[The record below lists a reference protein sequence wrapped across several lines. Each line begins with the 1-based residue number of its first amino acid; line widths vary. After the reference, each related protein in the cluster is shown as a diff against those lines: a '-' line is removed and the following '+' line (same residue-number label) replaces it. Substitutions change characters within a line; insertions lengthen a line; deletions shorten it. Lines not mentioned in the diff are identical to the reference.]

1 MQNRKN
7 FGHYLILALIAVT
20 VVLYIIPIY
29 WIAATSLKAPG
40 DIHTKLP
47 KFIFSISLENY
58 QELIEEAENVWGVAF
73 LFIAEAIG
81 GLLLFAFFSIA
92 WRNRERE
99 SAPTVLHRDREV
111 SPTGGSRDRE
121 VSPTGSNRDR
131 EVSPTGL
138 GRRDILVP
146 IRGASSP
153 EVSPTG
159 RVKTGRSRL
168 PKWAKHI
175 GLVWNGIFVV
185 TCLYSFFTLPP
196 LQSRL
201 QTDVRFHFLTLI
213 VCAVAT
219 YLLIFPASV
228 SGLWKRGVRSSPPQD
243 VKRQRL
249 AFVGPTIFA
258 TIAVCVA
265 LANGGSKYFYQL
277 LNSIIIGG
285 GSTILAVGL
294 GTLSAYAFSR
304 FNIAGKDDLLFFI
317 LSTRMLPPV
326 VVVIPIYLMYSA
338 LGLRDTHLGLILLY
352 TTFNVSFAVWLMK
365 GFIDEIPKEYEDA
378 ALVDGYTRF
387 QTFLKVVLPQSVT
400 GMAATAVFCLI
411 TAWNEFA
418 FALVLTE
425 VGGRAVTAPPS
436 ITSATGSTGMDWGKI
451 AAMTFVFLL
460 PVAIFTFLMRSHL
473 LRGVTFGAVK
483 K

>member
-1 MQNRKN
+1 MQKKN
-7 FGHYLILALIAVT
+7 FGHYLIIALIAVT
-20 VVLYIIPIY
+20 VVLYIVPIY
-29 WIAATSLKAPG
+29 WILATSLKAPG

-58 QELIEEAENVWGVAF
+58 QKLIAENVPGVT
-73 LFIAEAIG
+73 FIFIVEAIG
-81 GLLLFAFFSIA
+81 GMLLFAFFSVA
-92 WRNRERE
+92 GRNQGQEV
-99 SAPTVLHRDREV
+99 APTGRHRDR
-111 SPTGGSRDRE
+111 GGM
-121 VSPTGSNRDR
+121 
-131 EVSPTGL
+131 
-138 GRRDILVP
+138 P
-146 IRGASSP
+146 IW
-153 EVSPTG
+153 T
-159 RVKTGRSRL
+159 
-168 PKWAKHI
+168 KHI
-175 GLVWNGIFVV
+175 GLVWNGIFLV
-185 TCLYSFFTLPP
+185 TCLYSFLSLPP

-213 VCAVAT
+213 VCTVVA
-219 YLLIFPASV
+219 YLLIFPTSLSA
-228 SGLWKRGVRSSPPQD
+228 LWRRGTRSSAPQD
-243 VKRQRL
+243 ARRQRL
-249 AFVGPTIFA
+249 AFVVPTIFA

-338 LGLRDTHLGLILLY
+338 LGLRDTHFGLILLY

-387 QTFLKVVLPQSVT
+387 QTFVKVVLPQSVT

-451 AAMTFVFLL
+451 AAGTFVFLL

>member
-29 WIAATSLKAPG
+29 WIVATSLKSPG

-92 WRNRERE
+92 WRSRERE
-99 SAPTVLHRDREV
+99 GAPTVLHRDQE
-111 SPTGGSRDRE
+111 G
-121 VSPTGSNRDR
+121 
-131 EVSPTGL
+131 SPTGL
-138 GRRDILVP
+138 GRRNILVP
-146 IRGASSP
+146 IRGISRP

-159 RVKTGRSRL
+159 ESRDQEVSPTRRRRDQGGVL
-168 PKWAKHI
+168 KWAKHI

-213 VCAVAT
+213 VCAVVT

-228 SGLWKRGVRSSPPQD
+228 SVLWKRGVRSSPPQD
-243 VKRQRL
+243 AKRQRL

-365 GFIDEIPKEYEDA
+365 GFIDEIPREYEDA

>member
-29 WIAATSLKAPG
+29 WIVATSLKSPG

-92 WRNRERE
+92 WRSRDREG
-99 SAPTVLHRDREV
+99 APTVLHRDQ
-111 SPTGGSRDRE
+111 
-121 VSPTGSNRDR
+121 
-131 EVSPTGL
+131 
-138 GRRDILVP
+138 
-146 IRGASSP
+146 

-159 RVKTGRSRL
+159 RSQDRGGVL
-168 PKWAKHI
+168 KWAKHI

-213 VCAVAT
+213 VCAVVT

-228 SGLWKRGVRSSPPQD
+228 SVLWKRGVRSSQPQD
-243 VKRQRL
+243 AKRQRL

-365 GFIDEIPKEYEDA
+365 GFIDEIPREYEDA

>member
-7 FGHYLILALIAVT
+7 FGHYLIIALIAVT

-29 WIAATSLKAPG
+29 WIVATSLKTPA
-40 DIHTKLP
+40 DLHTKIP

-58 QELIEEAENVWGVAF
+58 QKLIAESVPGVT
-73 LFIAEAIG
+73 FIFIVEAIG
-81 GLLLFAFFSIA
+81 GMLLFAFFSIA
-92 WRNRERE
+92 GRNRDKGV
-99 SAPTVLHRDREV
+99 APTGRHREQEDPPTGTHRDRE
-111 SPTGGSRDRE
+111 GM
-121 VSPTGSNRDR
+121 
-131 EVSPTGL
+131 
-138 GRRDILVP
+138 P
-146 IRGASSP
+146 IWTR
-153 EVSPTG
+153 
-159 RVKTGRSRL
+159 
-168 PKWAKHI
+168 HI

-185 TCLYSFFTLPP
+185 TCLYSFLSLPP

-213 VCAVAT
+213 VCTVAT
-219 YLLIFPASV
+219 YFLIFPASL
-228 SGLWKRGVRSSPPQD
+228 SALRKRGMRLSAPQD
-243 VKRQRL
+243 AKRQRL
-249 AFVGPTIFA
+249 AFAGPTIFA

-304 FNIAGKDDLLFFI
+304 FDIAGKDDLLFFI

-338 LGLRDTHLGLILLY
+338 LGLRDTHFGLILLY

-460 PVAIFTFLMRSHL
+460 PVAIFTFLMRRHL